1 MQKNV
6 CPTSIHDRAD
16 LSNDTGGKLPPYMQ
30 ILRGTPTIPS
40 WMWLLERHQLQAQQQ
55 PLLSSTKLHEGLRQ
69 ANGNDIT
76 AALPDPQSQS
86 QHQQQQ
92 QYHEDEHYRR
102 LLNTMAPHVHPC
114 MAQEPFTPIQEA
126 MAMMMMMASP
136 SPPII
141 PSSTTVNLATTGK
154 RKRTSIPSSLPAQP
168 IVLADPSVLLSFLPR
183 RQGSDD
189 IFVHND
195 TPATA
200 LTPVATDQSSSVHQ
214 LMLKR
219 YNILSCERKRCRK
232 IIQLE
237 CLLILTLFREE
248 EERSNQKLP
257 SKEIK
262 FKYHMSI
269 SPQCMSSSGSSQ
281 ELCTPPAKVIF
292 SLPMGLLDQTFI

>member
-16 LSNDTGGKLPPYMQ
+16 LSSDTGGKLPPYMH
-30 ILRGTPTIPS
+30 ILRGTPAIPS

-55 PLLSSTKLHEGLRQ
+55 PVLSSTKLHEELRQ
-69 ANGNDIT
+69 ASGNDIT
-76 AALPDPQSQS
+76 AALPDPQF
-86 QHQQQQ
+86 QHQQQ
-92 QYHEDEHYRR
+92 QYHEDDHYRR
-102 LLNTMAPHVHPC
+102 LLNTMAPQVYPC

-136 SPPII
+136 SP
-141 PSSTTVNLATTGK
+141 SSSTVNLATTGK
-154 RKRTSIPSSLPAQP
+154 RKRTPTTSAQP
-168 IVLADPSVLLSFLPR
+168 LVLADPSVLLSFLPR

-189 IFVHND
+189 IFAHDD
-195 TPATA
+195 TPAATA
-200 LTPVATDQSSSVHQ
+200 LTPVATDQSSSLHQ

-219 YNILSCERKRCRK
+219 YNMPSLDVQDYSAG
-232 IIQLE
+232 
-237 CLLILTLFREE
+237 LFAYINSLRGE

-281 ELCTPPAKVIF
+281 ELCTPPVKVIIS
-292 SLPMGLLDQTFI
+292 SLPMVLLDQTLI